1 MAKVVKLTKVEI
13 FYIQSNPDKLSAEEL
28 SKSLKKPASLIQKH
42 MVEDKAEE
50 VVHESQKKER
60 PKTHY
65 QEVMGTKKDRR
76 NGKKIAVVMTPTA
89 SEVGDTAARMNRKNV
104 KDPSHIFK
112 PYSE

>member
-42 MVEDKAEE
+42 MVEKVNE
-50 VVHESQKKER
+50 VIQPEPPKKER

-104 KDPSHIFK
+104 KDPPHIFK
-112 PYSE
+112 PYNE